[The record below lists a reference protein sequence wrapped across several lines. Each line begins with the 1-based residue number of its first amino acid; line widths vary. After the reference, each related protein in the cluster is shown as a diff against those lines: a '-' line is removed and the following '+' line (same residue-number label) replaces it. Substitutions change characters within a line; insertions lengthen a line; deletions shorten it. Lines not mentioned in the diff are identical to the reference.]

1 MIDFRKISVV
11 LAGLM
16 MLVSMELF
24 ADGRPKVRVLG
35 DKRYEQIEGTLVPFE
50 KKEKWGFAETDGK
63 PAIPAVFSKVMPFKD
78 EAAFVAYELYE
89 GGPLRWTLISMRGEY
104 LTELEFDK
112 VVKDFDEHGLAVVRQ
127 GNRYGIISHTGKM
140 IADCSYR
147 SFSDKGPV
155 YLLNSSGSRVA
166 VVKEHTDKGY
176 STYSFAQKEP
186 VIVKT
191 KGGYGIISPN
201 NLLIVA
207 DFKYDNV
214 MELVP
219 GVAWC
224 LEKSGKKYLYAAD
237 MLSMGYDN
245 VINGSGMQ
253 YFVVKNGDEYGILSR
268 ENKVLLSCSQQEFPV
283 LRNGDYTR
291 FVENGKIVYLD
302 PDTRLTSADYDRYL
316 YEKYKTSLVE
326 YLLETTLD
334 FASKTYVKEAV
345 VKLYGTNEYARIQH
359 LPEAVEYAESRR
371 FILLSK
377 DNENAKFFDLSNGR
391 LLNADEVLYH
401 AFPSKSG
408 APAYASCLRDGKFGI
423 IDIRNK
429 KTVLPFEYD
438 KIKSLE
444 KGYVSLQKGEA
455 YYLYNVTDSLL
466 VTPSACAAIDHF
478 SIAGLEFICV
488 EQNGKERIFN
498 QTLHRWILP
507 EEEELV
513 GIVPVVADK
522 GYLSGLGAFVKKGSK
537 GAIYSIAN
545 GERLTDYL
553 FETVSPELF
562 AGKYH
567 VVTAGGKKG
576 LYDLAAKKYAITCLY
591 DEIKGHCKYNGEDFA
606 VVVKA
611 NKCGLHN
618 ITRNKLVISVQN
630 DEIEVRGGYAAI
642 RRGGKYATQSLK
654 DNHMVFDSPV
664 ENIMLLEGGYA
675 ILFEGEGLS
684 VYDMNRECSLEELG
698 WYKDIVETAGDYVA
712 YTNTDGSDYRLLNYK
727 TLNLAYGDDGG
738 TCQRLL
744 MLSKEDPCLKK
755 DYLLWIEY
763 NSSFEYV
770 TEIGLYDMGEEGFI
784 ATDLNTDV
792 FGYMKRATSIDY
804 AGDGLLKVN
813 VVNDRNYVE
822 TWIYDVANLSWLLKS
837 APETKCDNYK
847 GLLVFTELDNSGKK
861 YLFDAN
867 NRSFIQIPQSCT
879 IDEYIACSNL
889 NISGGRYIAC
899 LSGDK
904 WMLYDYDLSKHIP
917 FTCDRISLM
926 YEQK

>member
-1 MIDFRKISVV
+1 MMAQERPKLKELNQKKYEKA
-11 LAGLM
+11 LAG
-16 MLVSMELF
+16 VIPCKNKDKCGY
-24 ADGRPKVRVLG
+24 ADS
-35 DKRYEQIEGTLVPFE
+35 Q
-50 KKEKWGFAETDGK
+50 GK
-63 PAIPAVFSKVMPFKD
+63 FVIPAIFHDAMPMSDKQVGFVSFVDDAGKEYWTPISLNGCYLTDLNFSKV
-78 EAAFVAYELYE
+78 
-89 GGPLRWTLISMRGEY
+89 I
-104 LTELEFDK
+104 
-112 VVKDFDEHGLAVVRQ
+112 KDFDERGLAIVRQ
-127 GNRYGIISHTGKM
+127 GSQYGIINHTGKM
-140 IADCSYR
+140 VAGCHYR
-147 SFSDKGPV
+147 NYAEKGQV
-155 YLLNSSGSRVA
+155 YLVYTTGGGCVA
-166 VVKEHTDKGY
+166 VAKDASAKGY
-176 STYSFAQKEP
+176 TSYSYAAHEP
-186 VIVKT
+186 IVVQT
-191 KGGYGIISPN
+191 EGGYGIISPEN
-201 NLLIVA
+201 HFVVA
-207 DFKYDNV
+207 DFVYDSV
-214 MELVP
+214 KQLVTDK
-219 GVAWC
+219 AYC
-224 LEKSGKKYLYAAD
+224 LQKDSKKYLYSGD
-237 MLSMGYDN
+237 KLSMGYDD
-245 VINGSGMQ
+245 IIPGHGGD
-253 YFVVKNGDEYGILSR
+253 YYVVKNNGLYGVLALR
-268 ENKVLLSCSQQEFPV
+268 NEVLLSCSQDKIPV
-283 LRNGDYTR
+283 LKKNELSCLY
-291 FVENGKIVYLD
+291 ENGVPVYLTVD
-302 PDTRLTSADYDRYL
+302 KRVALMEYDNYLFEKHKDSLAD
-316 YEKYKTSLVE
+316 

-334 FASKTYVKEAV
+334 YGSKQYIGKAV
-345 VKLYGTNEYARIQH
+345 AALYGTRDFARIQH

-401 AFPSKSG
+401 AFTSKSG
-408 APAYASCLRDGKFGI
+408 APAFASCLRDGKFGI

-444 KGYVSLQKGEA
+444 KGYVSLKKGEA

-466 VTPSACAAIDHF
+466 VTPSACTAIDHF

-513 GIVPVVADK
+513 GIVPVMADK

-553 FETVSPELF
+553 FETVSSELF

-642 RRGGKYATQSLK
+642 RRGGKYAAQSLK

-664 ENIMLLEGGYA
+664 EMIMLLEDGYA
-675 ILFEGEGLS
+675 ILFEGEGMS
-684 VYDMNRECSLEELG
+684 VYDMNREYSLEELG

-738 TCQRLL
+738 TCWRLL

-784 ATDLNTDV
+784 ATDLNPDV

-804 AGDGLLKVN
+804 AGDGLLKVS